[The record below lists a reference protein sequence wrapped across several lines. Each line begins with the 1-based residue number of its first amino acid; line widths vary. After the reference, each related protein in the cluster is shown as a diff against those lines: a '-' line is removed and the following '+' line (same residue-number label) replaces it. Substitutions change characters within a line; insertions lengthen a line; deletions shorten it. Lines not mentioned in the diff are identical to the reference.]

1 MSHMFQPHSFEC
13 VSQTT
18 KDWLFTESKRF
29 KQYYSELIQDE
40 DVSLAKNSFDFL
52 LSAFYMQKV
61 INLIGDL
68 EEIKKNYLNAI
79 YRFPK
84 SYDDIKTTRKLNKL
98 ETDLKTKLKLHYMAY
113 DIISGNYGF
122 ETAAFLIK
130 IYLTLTSFS
139 AESENEER
147 DIYAY
152 LDYEMHRFARFD
164 RDATGLDE
172 LVEELFKSYVLES
185 CIVEEFKDN
194 LIEENE
200 QFEEWVY
207 QEMQKTAHERSL
219 GL

>member
-1 MSHMFQPHSFEC
+1 MSHMFQTHPYGC

-18 KDWLFTESKRF
+18 KDWLF
-29 KQYYSELIQDE
+29 KQNPRIKEFYVDYYTGG
-40 DVSLAKNSFDFL
+40 LAKNDFDIL
-52 LSAFYMQKV
+52 LGSYYMQKV

-68 EEIKKNYLNAI
+68 EAIKKDYLNAV
-79 YRFPK
+79 YRIPK
-84 SYDDIKTTRKLNKL
+84 SYDDIKATRKLNKL
-98 ETDLKTKLKLHYMAY
+98 EAGLKAKLKLHYMAY

-130 IYLTLTSFS
+130 IYLTLTSFPV
-139 AESENEER
+139 ESKNEER

-164 RDATGLDE
+164 RHAKGLDE
-172 LVEELFKSYVLES
+172 LVEELFKSYVLDS

-200 QFEEWVY
+200 QFEEWVH